1 MIATSLPTPEFK
13 SYLVLAK
20 ISVLMRIQPAKYRSD
35 RDDSGTEI

>member
-1 MIATSLPTPEFK
+1 MIATSLPTPDFK

-20 ISVLMRIQPAKYRSD
+20 ISVLMRMQPPKYQSD